1 MPPVANTGR
10 PARAQ
15 RQSAAATV
23 VAPSE
28 PRTSDHGMSRAET
41 FAIPERARN
50 RSRSASSSPAT
61 ATPRT
66 TPVMA
71 GTAPRA
77 RIAARMRRQASR
89 FDGSGSPWA
98 RTELSS
104 ATTARPSRRA
114 AATSGWRWMASG
126 VVELFRLLRHHQF
139 ALTCVGVVHREHA
152 HGLAGEDV
160 ERLADTAL
168 HDDLVTVLEAKHD
181 VGILGVDVLLAQFLW
196 RGRHRRMVGVGA
208 KVAFERCRCNRDPRY
223 VTVGREP
230 SNCFQAPDSRMA
242 AVSATARSTSR
253 PRPS

>member
-41 FAIPERARN
+41 FAIRERARN
-50 RSRSASSSPAT
+50 RSRSPSSSPAT

-77 RIAARMRRQASR
+77 RIAARMRRSASR

-114 AATSGWRWMASG
+114 AATSAWRWTASG

-139 ALTCVGVVHREHA
+139 ALARIGVEYGEHA
-152 HGLAGEDV
+152 HRLAREDV
-160 ERLADTAL
+160 ERLADAAL

-181 VGILGVDVLLAQFLW
+181 VRVFGVHVLFAQLL
-196 RGRHRRMVGVGA
+196 RSGRH
-208 KVAFERCRCNRDPRY
+208 
-223 VTVGREP
+223 
-230 SNCFQAPDSRMA
+230 
-242 AVSATARSTSR
+242 
-253 PRPS
+253 